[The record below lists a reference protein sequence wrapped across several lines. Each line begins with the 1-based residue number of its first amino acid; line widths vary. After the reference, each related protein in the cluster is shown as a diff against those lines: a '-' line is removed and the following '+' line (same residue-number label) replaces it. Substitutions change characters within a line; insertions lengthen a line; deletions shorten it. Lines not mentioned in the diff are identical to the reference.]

1 MTEGCHSATKK
12 CAAYINLFRALCAV
26 TRTRLHSL
34 RHTCGIKRTADDVVT
49 NAGQILDSSAPDK
62 YGRVLLKIVSFA
74 GNINRTFLLVGKANS
89 CNLSYSR
96 VGLFRRSRC
105 YRKTNSALLR
115 TVVEYGRL
123 ALENLLLSA
132 VSDKLID

>member
-49 NAGQILDSSAPDK
+49 NAGQILDSSAPDE

-74 GNINRTFLLVGKANS
+74 GNVNRTFLLVGKANS

-96 VGLFRRSRC
+96 VGL
-105 YRKTNSALLR
+105 LG
-115 TVVEYGRL
+115 VVVVTERQTPRFCGQL
-123 ALENLLLSA
+123 SSMGDLLLKTCFSLPF
-132 VSDKLID
+132 LIS